1 VICLQTT
8 TQLLILAF
16 FIYWAIVYWLK
27 KRGTLAKYNISAFGP
42 ILMIETSR
50 GLDLVD
56 KIARPKR
63 FWRLFANIGIVLMFA
78 GMIFMFSLIVLSDI
92 ALIRMILSGTVME
105 PNEYTEIQNIFL
117 IPGVNQFIPLV
128 WGAIALIIAI
138 FIHEM
143 MHSVLARVEDVKV
156 HSVGVIAALFPIG
169 GFAKIDTDQLYG
181 DELDILDKP
190 KSEAESGYNS
200 FDDLTA
206 SIEEIREHERLK
218 MEQAAHEKES
228 AEKMQAAAERKSEKF
243 EKKTK
248 EGAKAAT
255 KTQRSR
261 ILAAGV
267 MSNFVVALI
276 AAALFFGPVVGA
288 MSPIGTLQIM
298 DLDNSAVS
306 SGLTKEMILIDINGQ
321 KVTNAEDVNRA
332 LADVTPGEYVTV
344 RASFDR
350 IAENFTILTSAPAE
364 NINYAGIL
372 VSAVQPGSPAEAA
385 GLQPNSLIFKINGEY
400 VTDAEHFAA
409 AMNEKSPGD
418 VVVFTVKE
426 FNEDGSVTEIK
437 DITVTLGEAPSNESR
452 AFIGIFYS
460 GGPLNIGLLGISV
473 GVFNSAGYLEF
484 LKTLP
489 SMLYSF
495 DISNP
500 RESVSTI
507 WGAWLLVMMMPFLSV
522 LGEGFGG
529 FSGTMMQFF
538 EPVGWAEPLGIGI
551 FWIANLLYWI
561 AWLNF
566 YVGLFNCLPA
576 LPLDGGHMFRTY
588 FVKIAEKLKMNSK
601 RAVRLSFRVTT
612 YMTAFIFLSFVMMFT
627 WPHIGS
633 FVLGLFG

>member
-1 VICLQTT
+1 MQTT